1 MQLKLAQLKHPR
13 VKASNLDIVK
23 ALDGDYRAEQLFAL
37 QTALELHDVYE
48 LKIMECENK
57 IEQQLATFDAQLDF
71 EQALEQSKALKAR
84 STQVRIELRRQA
96 QLTSICGVDLTK
108 LPGLSTLAVQLI
120 ISETGL
126 NMECWK
132 SEKHFCSWLKLCP
145 DRRVSG
151 GKLLKSKARKTKN
164 RAANMFRLAA
174 QGAMQSKT
182 ALGAFIR
189 RIRAR
194 LGAPTAINAG
204 AHKLA
209 RLFYRMLKFGEAYV
223 EKGQGYYDQ
232 KFKERVLNNL
242 SKRAKEFGFKL
253 TPDDVATTSVSEK
266 LCNYRFVEVPVC
278 VDRPTCECI
287 NTDVCVSLSS
297 QIPQILR
304 MLAQR

>member
-174 QGAMQSKT
+174 QGAMQSKS

-232 KFKERVLNNL
+232 KFKERVINNL

-253 TPDDVATTSVSEK
+253 TPDDVATTSVS
-266 LCNYRFVEVPVC
+266 
-278 VDRPTCECI
+278 
-287 NTDVCVSLSS
+287 
-297 QIPQILR
+297 
-304 MLAQR
+304 